1 MPRGAR
7 RFVALLLAVLMPA
20 ACAGPAAD
28 QDAGQDAGD
37 EIVIVSTVA
46 PIADLVRRVADG
58 VAEVVGL
65 VPHGVDSHS
74 FEPEPA
80 QVVHLSRAAA
90 FVANG
95 LALEEPS
102 LRLAEANLP
111 PGAPVVLLGDRTV
124 PRGEWVFDRSFP
136 QAGGVPNPHVWLDVP
151 RAVRYVELIAGT
163 VSQLV
168 PEADR
173 ELVRRN
179 ARELT
184 ARLNDLHEAIATG
197 AATVPERN
205 RKLLTYHDSWAYFG
219 RRYGFTVVDAVQP
232 VGLSEPSAA
241 EVREVID
248 QIRRERVPA
257 VFGSEVFDDEVLR
270 AIAAETGVRFV
281 GDLADDALPG
291 EPGDPEHSYIGMMVR
306 NARTVVDA
314 LGGDSSALDA
324 VEPGRPG

>member
-1 MPRGAR
+1 MSRGAR
-7 RFVALLLAVLMPA
+7 RLVAVLLAALMPA
-20 ACAGPAAD
+20 ACAGPPADQED
-28 QDAGQDAGD
+28 QDAGE

-58 VAEVVGL
+58 AAEVVAL
-65 VPHGVDSHS
+65 VPDGVDSHS

-90 FVANG
+90 FIANG

-111 PGAPVVLLGDRTV
+111 DGAPVVLLGDETV
-124 PRGEWVFDRSFP
+124 RREEWVFDRSFP
-136 QAGGVPNPHVWLDVP
+136 QDGGVPNPHVWLDVP
-151 RAVRYVELIAGT
+151 RAVRFVELIADT
-163 VSQLV
+163 VAQV
-168 PEADR
+168 AAEEDR
-173 ELVRRN
+173 ERVRRN
-179 ARELT
+179 ARGLSAQLDEL
-184 ARLNDLHEAIATG
+184 HQAIAAA
-197 AATVPERN
+197 AATVPEGN

-241 EVREVID
+241 EVRDVID

-291 EPGDPEHSYIGMMVR
+291 EPGDAEHSYVGMMVR
-306 NARTVVDA
+306 NARTVVGA
-314 LGGDSSALDA
+314 LGGDASALDA
-324 VEPGRPG
+324 VEPRRRG